1 YTVLGY
7 PYVENENSLKIEGG
21 HTEIGAE
28 CIIGCHVVVCRDSQ
42 IGPGTRIEDH
52 AFIGEDV
59 RVGEGCRIVYGSRVY
74 EEVEIGRECVI
85 GGFCCERAQIGDGV
99 RQFGDLIHA
108 QRDPSRGWDDVVEE
122 SPKVESL
129 AFIGFGA
136 RVIGGIRVGSKAYV
150 AAGSVVTVDV
160 PEGCIVCGVNNVVDY
175 KEWRG
180 KLRESPF
187 FRVRY

>member
-1 YTVLGY
+1 MSVVAKTVKSYGKVGIGRGCVIGEYTVLGY

-85 GGFCCERAQIGDGV
+85 GGFCCERA
-99 RQFGDLIHA
+99 
-108 QRDPSRGWDDVVEE
+108 
-122 SPKVESL
+122 PKVESL